1 MKKIILASASPQ
13 RKKLMRLLHLPFTVC
28 RSKAEEL
35 TRIKNGVAAL
45 VKTNALL
52 KARDVASRTR
62 GEALVIG
69 ADTVVYT
76 GEKLILKPADLPEAK
91 ANLKLLM
98 SRPHWVYTGV
108 AVIDTATGEQLL
120 EYDRTRVFMNP
131 LDDEGIDRY
140 HRAVSPL
147 DKAGGFD
154 IEGRGALFIPRIEG
168 CYFNVVGLP
177 VSRLARMLAHFGVRA
192 LMLAFVFVSVVGCS
206 GLSTNFNTATGSQE
220 TTIYSTD
227 REQELGA
234 SVAREVEKNYMTL
247 DDVELVERVDRIMQ
261 RIAAE
266 CGRNDI
272 VYVARVVQERKN
284 QDEPLVNAISL
295 PGGYIYIFKG
305 LLDLVRDDNQLA
317 AVIAHETAHITARH
331 SVKRLQASYGSL
343 AAVLAGL
350 QVDPRLA
357 AGINTAAN
365 AMFFEYSQEDEIE
378 ADTLGLRY
386 MRAAGYDPA
395 GMIAMLEI
403 LQAYDRRQPPR
414 PRSQGRT
421 HPYIHQRIASVSRQI
436 NADLTFRD
444 YIRLTGEREDYKK

>member
-52 KARDVASRTR
+52 KARDVASRTK

-76 GEKLILKPADLPEAK
+76 GEKLILKPVDLHEAK

-108 AVIDTATGEQLL
+108 AVIDAVTGEQLV
-120 EYDRTRVFMNP
+120 EHERTRVFMNP

-168 CYFNVVGLP
+168 CYSNVVGLP

-192 LMLAFVFVSVVGCS
+192 LMLVFLFAPVIGCS

-220 TTIYSTD
+220 TTMYSTD

-234 SVAREVEKNYMTL
+234 SVARDVEKHYMTL
-247 DDVELVERVDRIMQ
+247 DDVELTARVERIME
-261 RIAAE
+261 RIAAV

-272 VYVARVVQERKN
+272 VYVARVVQERKD

-305 LLDLVRDDNQLA
+305 LLDLVHDDNQLA

-350 QVDPRLA
+350 QIDPRLA
-357 AGINTAAN
+357 VGINTAAN

-386 MRAAGYDPA
+386 MSAAGYDPA

-403 LQAYDRRQPPR
+403 LQDYDRRQPPR

-421 HPYIHQRIASVSRQI
+421 HPYIHQRIASVGRQI
-436 NADLTFRD
+436 NGDLTFRD